1 MTKKTTSLQPK
12 KITAVA
18 PVWKEGLLSAS
29 ANSHEGLP
37 QNMPQM
43 PKLPPEMEKK
53 LKELKHKLDTFKDKV
68 LEKFGDYIVGIALLP
83 PEKPP
88 QKGEKSGTDGVEEA
102 GEEKN
107 SKQEE
112 KAEKK
117 EGKDPK
123 DAKEEQKIN
132 VLVVV
137 DDTTSQKMSKD
148 ELHQKFSTIISKFAE
163 DLDKNLVPQ
172 SVLLTDLWQNC
183 YDAKYDLNR
192 LISMSA
198 PIYDTGMLAAIKIA
212 EIHKSMV
219 IKKFEKYILSY
230 VLAGSLTQ
238 GRATHSSDIDV
249 WIVID
254 DTDVKKMSRAELK
267 DKLRAIIIGMG
278 VEAGEMTGI
287 RNKLNIQVYILTDF
301 WESLKEANPIIF
313 TLLRDGVP
321 FYDRGIFMP
330 WKQLLRMGRI
340 KPSREAIDLFMS
352 TGEQSISRIKLRL
365 KDMGMEDTYYA
376 ILTPSQAA
384 LMLYGIPPP
393 TPRETPEVLEE
404 IFVKKEK
411 MLEPEYIK
419 ILKDNVDLR
428 KRIEHGEKK
437 ELSGT
442 ELDECIN
449 NAEKFLKR
457 IRELF
462 KEIEQRHDEKTIVM
476 LYDDIMTI
484 IRDVLKEEGVE
495 RAQDEEI
502 IKLFEDELISTG
514 KVPAHLLRDLNE
526 IVEAKSKYDAKK
538 LDKSDL
544 EKARKGSSGLIK
556 FLIEYLQRKRGRELE
571 RAKIKIKHGQKFGEI
586 ILFDT
591 TAFIIADVDAKEQ
604 QIEKAKINP
613 DGSLGTLEKS
623 SLEEL
628 EKAVANLKVPSRV
641 FIKEPVFQNIKNI
654 FGKDAEVLLSY

>member
-1 MTKKTTSLQPK
+1 MSKKQTALQPK
-12 KITAVA
+12 KITSLA
-18 PVWKEGLLSAS
+18 PVATAAGNHP
-29 ANSHEGLP
+29 ANSLVSAPGTP
-37 QNMPQM
+37 QLPQM

-53 LKELKHKLDTFKDKV
+53 LKELKEKLDKFKDKV
-68 LEKFGDYIVGIALLP
+68 LEKFGDYIVGITLLP
-83 PEKPP
+83 PEKAPPP
-88 QKGEKSGTDGVEEA
+88 QSGKGEDL
-102 GEEKN
+102 
-107 SKQEE
+107 
-112 KAEKK
+112 EKK
-117 EGKDPK
+117 EHKAEESKD
-123 DAKEEQKIN
+123 KEKPEKFDEQKIN
-132 VLVVV
+132 LLVVV

-163 DLDKNLVPQ
+163 EIDKNLAPQ
-172 SVLLTDLWQNC
+172 SILLTDLWTNC

-192 LISMSA
+192 LISLSA
-198 PIYDTGMLAAIKIA
+198 PIHDTGMLAAIKIA
-212 EIHKSMV
+212 EIHKTMV
-219 IKKFEKYILSY
+219 LKKFEKYILSY

-238 GRATHSSDIDV
+238 GRATPTSDIDV

-254 DTDVKKMSRAELK
+254 DTDVKKMSRVELK

-278 VEAGEMTGI
+278 IEAGEMTGI
-287 RNKLNIQVYILTDF
+287 KNKLNIQVYILTDF

-384 LMLYGIPPP
+384 IMLYGLPPP
-393 TPRETPEVLEE
+393 TPRETPDVMEE

-411 MLEPEYIK
+411 ILEPEYVK
-419 ILKDNVDLR
+419 ILKDNVELR
-428 KRIEHGEKK
+428 KKIEHGEKK

-442 ELDECIN
+442 ELDAYIT

-462 KEIEQRHDEKTIVM
+462 KEIEQRHDEKSILL
-476 LYDDIMTI
+476 LYDEVITI

-514 KVPAHLLRDLNE
+514 KVPARYLRDLNE
-526 IVEAKSKYDAKK
+526 IIEAKRKQDDKK
-538 LDKSDL
+538 LDKADL

-556 FLIEYLQRKRGRELE
+556 FLIEYLQRKRGKELE
-571 RAKIKIKHGQKFGEI
+571 RAKIRVKHGQRFGEM

-591 TAFIIADVDAKEQ
+591 QAFVIPDIDAKEQ
-604 QIEKAKINP
+604 QVEKAKINP
-613 DGSLGTLEKS
+613 DGSLGTLEPS

-628 EKAVANLKVPSRV
+628 EKAIANLKVPPRV
-641 FIKEPVFQNIKNI
+641 FIKEPVFEDIKRI
-654 FGKDAEVLLSY
+654 FGRDAEVLLTY